1 MSYPPADPYPPPPGR
16 DPYPPPVPRPARR
29 QGGRPGDLPGHP
41 SGHPGQQAGGQPGRG
56 GYPGGPQRGDR
67 PETPQR
73 GYPPSRP
80 GEQFAAPGGGYPESY
95 AGPPADGYRRQ
106 PPRAPYPGTPP
117 PGDRPP
123 PRHGDHSGPPGGY
136 PGRRPGPHT
145 GDHPQPAAYPQQ
157 SGHPQQSS
165 YAEQSGYAQQ
175 GSYPQQSG
183 YPEQSGYAQQ
193 GSYAQQGGYPEQGGY
208 PQRGGYA
215 ETQAGPHPSQ
225 RSEPVAPRTGSPPG
239 DPEPAAPGPK
249 KSRPRKGLTVAAAVL
264 VLCLGGGAAT
274 WFVVKDDAGGNVE
287 ATRTRV
293 IAPETLAG
301 RPRIAD
307 KELQSVA
314 DQLVADMNK
323 RAPDQIAGTVGAFY
337 GDPAKRELAM
347 IASASGLIPD
357 PKRTLDDAIAEISP
371 ELTVTETAPVDPGP
385 LGGEARC
392 GDGKVDTT
400 PLGVCFWAD
409 RGSVGAVVIYFKSA
423 EQITA
428 EFVTMRGEIEQSS

>member
-1 MSYPPADPYPPPPGR
+1 MR
-16 DPYPPPVPRPARR
+16 
-29 QGGRPGDLPGHP
+29 
-41 SGHPGQQAGGQPGRG
+41 
-56 GYPGGPQRGDR
+56 
-67 PETPQR
+67 
-73 GYPPSRP
+73 
-80 GEQFAAPGGGYPESY
+80 
-95 AGPPADGYRRQ
+95 
-106 PPRAPYPGTPP
+106 
-117 PGDRPP
+117 
-123 PRHGDHSGPPGGY
+123 
-136 PGRRPGPHT
+136 
-145 GDHPQPAAYPQQ
+145 
-157 SGHPQQSS
+157 
-165 YAEQSGYAQQ
+165 
-175 GSYPQQSG
+175 
-183 YPEQSGYAQQ
+183 
-193 GSYAQQGGYPEQGGY
+193 
-208 PQRGGYA
+208 
-215 ETQAGPHPSQ
+215 
-225 RSEPVAPRTGSPPG
+225 
-239 DPEPAAPGPK
+239 
-249 KSRPRKGLTVAAAVL
+249 SRPRKALLIVAAAVL

-287 ATRTRV
+287 AARTRV

-323 RAPDQIAGTVGAFY
+323 RAQDQITGTVGAFY

-357 PKRTLDDAIAEISP
+357 PKRKLDDAIAEISP

-428 EFVTMRGEIEQSS
+428 EFVTMRGEIEQRS